1 MKYFFILIFALTLQN
16 SFCQN
21 NQLWKGYFSYNTI
34 IDITQSENTFFAAS
48 QNALFSRSNLTNE
61 IKTTNTIDGLPSQS
75 ISSVYYS
82 TTFNKTLIGYEN
94 GLMIVIQPDGT
105 ITTVVDILN
114 KQIPPNIKKINHFN
128 EIDGMVYIACDFGIV
143 QYNLSTL
150 QFGDTYF
157 IGSIASEIVVAQ
169 TAILNGYIYAATAT
183 EGIKRAEIT
192 NPNLIDANQWISVAS
207 GNFSNIVTFQ
217 DNLFAI
223 ATSGQIVRSTNGTGF
238 FNFGTPLSP
247 TAVDMRTTDT
257 ELLITTPDTVFIYNE
272 QFALQIR
279 VDNYFIPEIFAQFTC
294 ATILNNTLYIG
305 SRRHGVI
312 TTSVDNPTTFN
323 FISPSG
329 PIKNNIFSIN
339 STTNNLWAVYGGYTV
354 DYDPNPLQF
363 FGISKFNSENGWLNI
378 PYEALNTPNL
388 VRVTVNPANENQI
401 FVSSYFSGLLKFEN
415 DVLVTTLNHTNTGSN
430 GLEITSPDNPDIRLE
445 QSAYDK
451 AGNLWLTN
459 GLVPK
464 ALKVLRANGQWQ
476 SYGFE
481 SILQNVRNSRF
492 GKLVVDKNNTKWMA
506 TNSDGLIGFNEAVN
520 PQFKIITEGSDEGN
534 LPSPSVQAIAID
546 TRNQMW
552 IGTRKGLRIL
562 SSVDRFTAEE
572 DLTTNA
578 IIIEEEGVGAELLDE
593 QFITDIMVDGANN
606 KWVGTLD
613 AGVFLFSANGQ
624 ETLQQFTTSNS
635 PLPSNSIND
644 IDINTT
650 TGEVFFATTG
660 GLVSFKGNAI
670 KPSDNLQN
678 VIVYPNPVRPDF
690 EGTVKIAG
698 LLSKAN
704 IKITD
709 IEGNLVYETIS
720 VGGTIEWDTKAFG
733 KYKVA
738 SGVYMIF
745 IASDDGLETK
755 VKKVMIIR

>member
-1 MKYFFILIFALTLQN
+1 MKYFFIFIFALSLQN

-105 ITTVVDILN
+105 IITVVDILN

-128 EIDGMVYIACDFGIV
+128 EVDGMVYIACDFGIV

-157 IGSIASEIVVAQ
+157 IGSITSEIVVAQ
-169 TAILNGYIYAATAT
+169 TAILNGYIYAATAA

-223 ATSGQIVRSTNGTGF
+223 ATSGQIVRSTDGVGF

-257 ELLITTPDTVFIYNE
+257 ELLITTPDTVSIYNE

-279 VDNYFIPEIFAQFTC
+279 VDNYLIPEIFAQFTC

-312 TTSVDNPTTFN
+312 TTALDNPTTFN

-506 TNSDGLIGFNEAVN
+506 TSSDGLIGFNEAVN
-520 PQFKIITEGSDEGN
+520 PQFKIITEGPDEGN
-534 LPSPSVQAIAID
+534 LPSPSIQAIAID
-546 TRNQMW
+546 TRNQLW

-613 AGVFLFSANGQ
+613 AGVFLFSSNGQ

-635 PLPSNSIND
+635 PLPSNAIND

-678 VIVYPNPVRPDF
+678 VIVYPNPVRPEF

-698 LLSKAN
+698 LLNKAN

-720 VGGTIEWDTKAFG
+720 IGGTIEWDTKAFG

-745 IASDDGLETK
+745 ITSDDGLETK

>member
-1 MKYFFILIFALTLQN
+1 MKYFFIFIFALSLQN

-128 EIDGMVYIACDFGIV
+128 EVDGMVYIGCDFGIV

-169 TAILNGYIYAATAT
+169 TAILNGYIYAATAA

-223 ATSGQIVRSTNGTGF
+223 ATSGQIVRSTNGTSF

-247 TAVDMRTTDT
+247 TAVDIRTTDT

-312 TTSVDNPTTFN
+312 TTALDNPTTFN

-415 DVLVTTLNHTNTGSN
+415 DVLVTKLDHTNTGSN

-678 VIVYPNPVRPDF
+678 VIVYPNPVRPEF

>member
-192 NPNLIDANQWISVAS
+192 NPNLIDANQWITVAS

-312 TTSVDNPTTFN
+312 TTALDNPTTFN

-378 PYEALNTPNL
+378 PYEALNAPNL